1 MKRSWQISPTPTV
14 VEQQLIDKL
23 AKKLNYPQIL
33 IQILVKRG
41 FKTEKE
47 ILEFL
52 HPSKADFC
60 NPKLLMGMD
69 KATCAVKEAIEKK
82 KRITIYG
89 DYDVDGITSV
99 SMMYRGLKQ
108 LYPNVTYFI
117 PDRMEDGYGLSI
129 SSIDSLVEIGS
140 QLVITV
146 DCGVNSVKEVDKLKN
161 LGIDTIITDHHLPK
175 PLLPNAIA
183 ILNPKL
189 QGSIYPNK
197 ELSGVGVAYK
207 LLCSIFVALG
217 RDDLLNDFSFLSFVA
232 LGTISDIVPL
242 TIENRAFVHFGFKQI
257 KKRGNIGIDT
267 FVNRLKLREKKIK
280 STDVVFGIAPRLN
293 STGRM
298 AQARIAVELL
308 TTNERSV
315 AESLFNKIEKL
326 NSQRRGI
333 ELSVYNDACY
343 QIENKYQDLDKMK
356 CIVLSGEDW
365 HPGVVGIVA
374 SKLVEK
380 YYRPAFLFSE
390 KDGVARASCRSIP
403 DLNIIKAIG
412 AAKDLVINYGGHKYA
427 AGVSLLSEYLEQFET
442 KIYNYIVSTADDSI
456 FKPKIKVEC
465 EIELN
470 QIDRGLIDWL
480 KKMAPFGP
488 SNHKPNFISR
498 AVRIDGYPRLV
509 GQNSI
514 KFRAKKGGGSLDL
527 IGFNMIELYS
537 QISRFSL
544 VDIVYSLDINIWR
557 ERENIQGYLKDVY
570 LHKP

>member
-1 MKRSWQISPTPTV
+1 
-14 VEQQLIDKL
+14 
-23 AKKLNYPQIL
+23 
-33 IQILVKRG
+33 
-41 FKTEKE
+41 
-47 ILEFL
+47 
-52 HPSKADFC
+52 
-60 NPKLLMGMD
+60 
-69 KATCAVKEAIEKK
+69 
-82 KRITIYG
+82 
-89 DYDVDGITSV
+89 
-99 SMMYRGLKQ
+99 
-108 LYPNVTYFI
+108 
-117 PDRMEDGYGLSI
+117 
-129 SSIDSLVEIGS
+129 
-140 QLVITV
+140 
-146 DCGVNSVKEVDKLKN
+146 
-161 LGIDTIITDHHLPK
+161 
-175 PLLPNAIA
+175 
-183 ILNPKL
+183 
-189 QGSIYPNK
+189 
-197 ELSGVGVAYK
+197 
-207 LLCSIFVALG
+207 
-217 RDDLLNDFSFLSFVA
+217 
-232 LGTISDIVPL
+232 
-242 TIENRAFVHFGFKQI
+242 
-257 KKRGNIGIDT
+257 
-267 FVNRLKLREKKIK
+267 
-280 STDVVFGIAPRLN
+280 
-293 STGRM
+293 
-298 AQARIAVELL
+298 
-308 TTNERSV
+308 
-315 AESLFNKIEKL
+315 
-326 NSQRRGI
+326 
-333 ELSVYNDACY
+333 
-343 QIENKYQDLDKMK
+343 MK

-403 DLNIIKAIG
+403 DLNIIEAIG

-442 KIYNYIVSTADDSI
+442 KIYNYISSTADDSI